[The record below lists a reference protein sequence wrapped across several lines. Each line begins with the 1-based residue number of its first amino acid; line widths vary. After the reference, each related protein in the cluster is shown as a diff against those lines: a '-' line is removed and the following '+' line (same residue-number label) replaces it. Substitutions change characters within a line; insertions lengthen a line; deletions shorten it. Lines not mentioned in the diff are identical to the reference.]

1 MAQVLKE
8 NLRRDIIEAAKEE
21 FLVYGYKDAS
31 MRRIAAKAHMT
42 VGNLYRYFESK
53 EDINMHIVVPTLEK
67 INKVLKQLTTN
78 KISFETRVF
87 NVSLST
93 GEIREKL
100 DVMSEQ
106 LVDIY
111 VESPQEFKILML
123 HSRLN
128 EKLTDWF
135 SGIIKT
141 LIMQNYP
148 IVMYE
153 KEIEVLSHCFAVSI
167 FEGLTEMFTM
177 DEIEYD
183 RLKTLVKVYFRTYV
197 YMLDTDIRRFLD

>member
-8 NLRRDIIEAAKEE
+8 SVRNDIVAAAKEE
-21 FLVYGYKDAS
+21 FLRYGFKDAS
-31 MRRIAAKAHMT
+31 MRRIASKAGIT
-42 VGNLYRYFESK
+42 VGNIYRYFKNK
-53 EDINMHIVVPTLEK
+53 EDINFYIVSPTIKE
-67 INKVLKQLTTN
+67 INDVVKKVTKN
-78 KISFETRVF
+78 NISMEARVF
-87 NVSLST
+87 NMAMST
-93 GEIREKL
+93 KDIKEKL
-100 DVMSEQ
+100 DIMAEE
-106 LVDIY
+106 LVDIFERNP
-111 VESPQEFKILML
+111 VEFKILLL
-123 HSRLN
+123 HSQLN
-128 EKLTDWF
+128 RNLAKWF
-135 SGIIKT
+135 GGVIKT

>member
-53 EDINMHIVVPTLEK
+53 EAINMQIVVPTLEK

-148 IVMYE
+148 IAMYD
-153 KEIEVLSHCFAVSI
+153 KECDVLSRCFAVSI
-167 FEGLTEMFTM
+167 FDGFRELFNREDLNA
-177 DEIEYD
+177 DE
-183 RLKTLVKVYFRTYV
+183 LKQLSKIYFCTLVYI
-197 YMLDTDIRRFLD
+197 LDTDIRRFL

>member
-42 VGNLYRYFESK
+42 VGNLYRYFENK

-93 GEIREKL
+93 GEIRDKL

-148 IVMYE
+148 IAMYD
-153 KEIEVLSHCFAVSI
+153 KECDVLSRCFAVSI
-167 FEGLTEMFTM
+167 FDGFRELFNREDLNA
-177 DEIEYD
+177 DE
-183 RLKTLVKVYFRTYV
+183 LKQLSKIYFRTLV
-197 YMLDTDIRRFLD
+197 YILDTDIRRFL